1 MRTKLNG
8 LIREEKGAA
17 LVLTLVLL
25 LIGGLIIAPLLG
37 HMGTGHTA
45 GQVHEKRMDE
55 FYAADAGIEDAI
67 WRIQYNPPDSWEIHD
82 DPVGSYIYQYPDVL
96 HVNGKSVNVTMI
108 REDLDP
114 TCNEELRYTISSNAT
129 GLDGSFTTID
139 AYLSV
144 YYMDFSGL
152 LDYAIASNGGIG
164 IGQGQGGGGQ
174 AAPEIYG
181 DVYIKDRARFDG
193 DEDWIEDGYEL
204 YDQTQKS
211 LTWPQYEQLHPYYW
225 DDVKHLEP
233 ETAGTISVSGYS
245 AANPYPMSGLYI
257 PDNNQRK
264 LTVTGNGWIEVI
276 GTVYVKG
283 NLHFNPTNEITII
296 LGDQAV
302 LFVDGT
308 VTNTSDLTV
317 SGSGCIIA
325 TGNITLNPM
334 FSSGGGDPDDPD
346 FVLILSLQG
355 STTLQPLGNFHGT
368 VAGHS
373 SVTTQPNN
381 VFRWTG
387 AGGKGLNF
395 PMGVTDLDN
404 LPPVTGLTV
413 QSWLIETGS

>member
-1 MRTKLNG
+1 MRTKLKG
-8 LIREEKGAA
+8 LIREEAGAA

-67 WRIQYNPPDSWEIHD
+67 WRIRNKVAVFDGGWHH
-82 DPVGSYIYQYPDVL
+82 YPEPL
-96 HVNGKSVNVTMI
+96 SVNEKSVSVSI
-108 REDLDP
+108 FREGP
-114 TCNEELRYTISSNAT
+114 TCNEELRYWITSNAT
-129 GLDGSFTTID
+129 DGSSTRID

-144 YYMDFSGL
+144 LYMDFSGL
-152 LDYAIASNGGIG
+152 LDYAIASNGRIG
-164 IGQGQGGGGQ
+164 IGGGQGGGGG

-181 DVYIKDRARFDG
+181 DVYIKDRARFEG

-211 LTWPQYEQLHPYYW
+211 VTWPEYEQIQPYYW
-225 DDVKHLEP
+225 EDVKTLEP
-233 ETAGTISVSGYS
+233 YTDNRITVSDLRTRESSLWVPSSGTLEI
-245 AANPYPMSGLYI
+245 
-257 PDNNQRK
+257 R
-264 LTVTGNGWIEVI
+264 GNGSIEVN

-283 NLHFNPTNEITII
+283 NLHFQPTPAINII
-296 LGDQAV
+296 LGEQAV
-302 LFVDGT
+302 IFVEGNITDT
-308 VTNTSDLTV
+308 PQITV

-325 TGNITLNPM
+325 KGDITLSPM
-334 FSSGGGDPDDPD
+334 FSSDAGDPDDPD

-355 STTLQPLGNFHGT
+355 ATTLQPLGNFHGT

-381 VFRWTG
+381 VFRWTS

-395 PMGVTDLDN
+395 PMGVTDIDN
-404 LPPVTGLTV
+404 LPPTTGLHIH
-413 QSWLIETGS
+413 SWQIDTGS